1 MGMVNR
7 RSRGTRRIRVAESL
21 IGKARERLG
30 FSLVELLVVVG
41 IIGILIS
48 MLMPAV
54 QAVRESG
61 RQVVCR
67 NNLRQIGFA
76 LLSYESTYG
85 AFPSFETTPE
95 ENSLGTGNSW
105 SIHGRLFP
113 FLEQSNAAEAVDLD
127 QDWHSQVDTAVTFFQ
142 VPTYICPSEV
152 KPEPRIRDGEFYVS
166 PHNYGFNLGT
176 WLVYDPR
183 SEQGGDGSFVVNRE
197 TRIVE
202 ITGGTSSMLAASEVR
217 AYQAY
222 LRNTP
227 TTDSIPESVGFM
239 FGLQGDIRVTGPTV
253 WPDGRAHHSGFT
265 SVFAPNTAVELERDG
280 ELFDAD
286 YTSQQEGK
294 SHLVPTKAA
303 ITSRSYH
310 AGLVNSLFV
319 DSSVHGI
326 SDAVEVEC
334 WRRMS
339 TRNNE

>member
-85 AFPSFETTPE
+85 AFPSSFETTPE

-113 FLEQSNAAEAVDLD
+113 ILEQSNSA
-127 QDWHSQVDTAVTFFQ
+127 
-142 VPTYICPSEV
+142 
-152 KPEPRIRDGEFYVS
+152 
-166 PHNYGFNLGT
+166 
-176 WLVYDPR
+176 
-183 SEQGGDGSFVVNRE
+183 
-197 TRIVE
+197 
-202 ITGGTSSMLAASEVR
+202 
-217 AYQAY
+217 
-222 LRNTP
+222 
-227 TTDSIPESVGFM
+227 
-239 FGLQGDIRVTGPTV
+239 
-253 WPDGRAHHSGFT
+253 
-265 SVFAPNTAVELERDG
+265 
-280 ELFDAD
+280 
-286 YTSQQEGK
+286 
-294 SHLVPTKAA
+294 
-303 ITSRSYH
+303 
-310 AGLVNSLFV
+310 
-319 DSSVHGI
+319 
-326 SDAVEVEC
+326 
-334 WRRMS
+334 
-339 TRNNE
+339 